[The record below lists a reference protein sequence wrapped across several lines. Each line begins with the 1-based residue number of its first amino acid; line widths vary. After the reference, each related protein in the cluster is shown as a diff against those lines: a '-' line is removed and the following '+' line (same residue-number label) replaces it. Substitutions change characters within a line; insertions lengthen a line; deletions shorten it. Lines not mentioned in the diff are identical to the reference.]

1 MQCPWMCWFFCQ
13 YLTICLLRLGKATRL
28 MKQLAGFKL
37 SLNAHIGRMVIA
49 NSTLSYVTCERR
61 DKY

>member
-1 MQCPWMCWFFCQ
+1 
-13 YLTICLLRLGKATRL
+13 LLRLGKATRL